1 MHEDISGKNS
11 HVKAWLREA
20 TQAAA
25 HALLRDEQLRWRL
38 NEWMHNVAVEVV
50 QAHQRD
56 VGLLI
61 ADTVRDWDTA
71 TITHRIEQQVGE
83 DLQYIRING
92 TLIGGLVG
100 LAIYTISR
108 AFG

>member
-1 MHEDISGKNS
+1 M
-11 HVKAWLREA
+11 
-20 TQAAA
+20 
-25 HALLRDEQLRWRL
+25 LRDGQLRWRL
-38 NEWMHNVAVEVV
+38 NEWIHNVAVEVV

-61 ADTVRDWDTA
+61 ADTVRDWDTE
-71 TITHRIEQQVGE
+71 TITRRIEQQVGE

>member
-1 MHEDISGKNS
+1 
-11 HVKAWLREA
+11 
-20 TQAAA
+20 
-25 HALLRDEQLRWRL
+25 
-38 NEWMHNVAVEVV
+38 V

-61 ADTVRDWDTA
+61 ADTVRDWDTE
-71 TITHRIEQQVGE
+71 TITRRIEQQVGE

-108 AFG
+108 AFE